1 MNKFFAN
8 STPFQNNA
16 YALAWALFILF
27 ACGAPSS
34 TFETLQLKDI
44 LGYDKPIHAILFGT
58 QSYLL
63 IRVLRN
69 KKPQTTMITYAC
81 LAGTAYGVLIEF
93 LQKFYFEG
101 RAYDYFDM
109 LANTFGCL
117 VVWVWFRR
125 KAASQN
131 QHS

>member
-1 MNKFFAN
+1 MDK
-8 STPFQNNA
+8 PFQKSSQLQNNA
-16 YALAWALFILF
+16 YAIAWALFILF

-69 KKPQTTMITYAC
+69 KRPQAAMVTYAC
-81 LAGTAYGVLIEF
+81 LAGVAYGVLIEF
-93 LQKFYFEG
+93 MQKFYFEG

-109 LANTFGCL
+109 LANSFGCML
-117 VVWVWFRR
+117 VWLWFKR
-125 KAASQN
+125 KSAIRN